1 MAKEDEK
8 KPTAADK
15 GKAKAVNGD
24 AEKKE
29 VQKDKDG
36 KPIDSKK
43 DAPQAGRISESL
55 NSVFGGTETDCVWQ
69 RSSARRTSS

>member
-15 GKAKAVNGD
+15 GKGKAPNG
-24 AEKKE
+24 ASEKKE

-36 KPIDSKK
+36 KPIDDKK
-43 DAPQAGRISESL
+43 NPPAGMILWRLLPPPWIS
-55 NSVFGGTETDCVWQ
+55 GIC
-69 RSSARRTSS
+69 

>member
-1 MAKEDEK
+1 MAKEEEK
-8 KPTAADK
+8 KPATADK

-36 KPIDSKK
+36 KPIDNKK
-43 DAPQAGRISESL
+43 DAPQTGRL
-55 NSVFGGTETDCVWQ
+55 PVPL
-69 RSSARRTSS
+69 